1 MSAPRIL
8 LTVSVCQTLDR
19 QRGITVWAMV
29 KTFSDGGTEVA
40 TVGSDTMDYDL
51 ADQIVAQ
58 LNFMASDLDRAA
70 ADDYDR
76 LFRVYDDPADDPA
89 DNDETAPE

>member
-29 KTFSDGGTEVA
+29 KTFSDGGTEGA
-40 TVGSDTMDYDL
+40 TGGSDTMDLDL

-70 ADDYDR
+70 AEEYDR
-76 LFRVYDDPADDPA
+76 YMAAYDEDSEDPA
-89 DNDETAPE
+89 E

>member
-40 TVGSDTMDYDL
+40 TVGSDTMDLDL

-58 LNFMASDLDRAA
+58 LNFMASDLDSAA
-70 ADDYDR
+70 ADEYDR
-76 LFRVYDDPADDPA
+76 YMAAYEETEDPA
-89 DNDETAPE
+89 E

>member
-40 TVGSDTMDYDL
+40 TVGSDTMDLDL

-58 LNFMASDLDRAA
+58 LNLMASDLDRAA
-70 ADDYDR
+70 ADEYHRAYMDD
-76 LFRVYDDPADDPA
+76 DDPV
-89 DNDETAPE
+89 E

>member
-19 QRGITVWAMV
+19 QRNITVWAMV
-29 KTFSDGGTEVA
+29 KTFSDGATEVA
-40 TVGSDTMDYDL
+40 TVGSDTMDLDL

-70 ADDYDR
+70 AEEYDR
-76 LFRVYDDPADDPA
+76 YMAAYDEDSEDPA
-89 DNDETAPE
+89 E

>member
-40 TVGSDTMDYDL
+40 TVGSDTMDLDL

-70 ADDYDR
+70 ADEYDR
-76 LFRVYDDPADDPA
+76 YMAAYDEGAEDPA
-89 DNDETAPE
+89 E